1 MWSPPVVSRKSFSLT
16 ALDPET
22 ASRAPCAASAC
33 AIADP
38 IPPEAPVTRAVMP
51 VRSNMEISPGIVCS
65 ERFKQ
70 RLDVVHRQDT
80 GRRDLPRRAAL
91 YHGAQPLAAEFD
103 DLVHHAPLQ
112 PPKPP

>member
-1 MWSPPVVSRKSFSLT
+1 MRISDWSADVCSSDL
-16 ALDPET
+16 PET

-70 RLDVVHRQDT
+70 RLDVVHRQDA

-91 YHGAQPLAAEFD
+91 DHGGQHLAAEFD
-103 DLVHHAPLQ
+103 ELVNRSEEHTSELQ
-112 PPKPP
+112 SLL